1 MVNKELALFIRSLM
15 PEGRAGGDPDRP
27 VSMWNE
33 LDRLRGYPEKTTV
46 VIFRTRGCSWYRFSS
61 CSMCGYFN
69 DTQNVTE
76 ENLYHQIDHV
86 ASTLNS
92 EVLKVFTSG
101 SFLDPVEIPDQVR
114 SYFYEKIGSKVSKL
128 LVESRTE
135 YIRPERMEELKKIGI
150 SVRIAIGLESANDYL
165 IENSI
170 NKGSSFRK
178 YMDAAL
184 TAKKY
189 GMEIRTYLLFKPPF
203 ISEKAAI
210 ADVLESIRKVR
221 DITTDVSINPT
232 NIQKNTLVEYL
243 WKNGLYRPPRLY
255 SLARVLIEG
264 MKIGPEVI
272 SYPTGGNKERGVHN
286 DTFDDKLLDLIVESS
301 LNQDVKDLERYMES
315 LDLSAFWDMIEAEDR
330 AMVQVDFERV
340 IRQALSAVPEI

>member
-1 MVNKELALFIRSLM
+1 MVNKDLALFVRSLM
-15 PEGRAGGDPDRP
+15 PDTKGKGDPDRP

-33 LDRLRGYPEKTTV
+33 LDRLRGFPEKTTV
-46 VIFRTRGCSWYRFSS
+46 VIFRTRGCSWYKFSS

-69 DTQNVTE
+69 DTQDVTE

-86 ASTLNS
+86 AATLNS
-92 EVLKVFTSG
+92 EVVKVFTSG
-101 SFLDPVEIPDQVR
+101 SFLDPMEIPDQVR
-114 SYFYEKIGSKVSKL
+114 LYFYDRIGSKISKL

-150 SVRIAIGLESANDYL
+150 PVRIAIGLESANDYL

-170 NKGSSFRK
+170 NKGSTFRK
-178 YMDAAL
+178 YVDAAN
-184 TAKKY
+184 TARKY
-189 GMEIRTYLLFKPPF
+189 GMEVRTYLLFKPPF
-203 ISEKAAI
+203 ISEKAAMTDI
-210 ADVLESIRKVR
+210 IDSIRKIR
-221 DITTDVSINPT
+221 DLTTDVSINPM

-255 SLARVLIEG
+255 SLAKVLMDGI
-264 MKIGPEVI
+264 KIGPEVI

-286 DTFDDKLLDLIVESS
+286 DVFDDRLLDLIVKSS
-301 LNQDVKDLERYMES
+301 LNQDITELELYMES
-315 LDLSAFWDMIEAEDR
+315 LDLSSFWNMIEEEDR
-330 AMVQVDFERV
+330 AMVQVDFERM

>member
-1 MVNKELALFIRSLM
+1 M
-15 PEGRAGGDPDRP
+15 PEGKGRGDPDRP

-46 VIFRTRGCSWYRFSS
+46 VIFRTRGCSWYKFSS

-69 DTQNVTE
+69 DTQDVTE

-86 ASTLNS
+86 ASTMNS
-92 EVLKVFTSG
+92 DVLKVFTSG
-101 SFLDPVEIPDQVR
+101 SFLDPMEIPDGVR
-114 SYFYEKIGSKVSKL
+114 SYFYERIGQKISKL

-135 YIRPERMEELKKIGI
+135 YIRPERLEELRKIGI
-150 SVRIAIGLESANDYL
+150 PVRIAIGLESANDYI

-170 NKGSSFRK
+170 NKGSSFKK
-178 YMDAAL
+178 YMDAAS
-184 TAKKY
+184 AARKY
-189 GMEIRTYLLFKPPF
+189 GMEVRTYLLFKPPF

-210 ADVLESIRKVR
+210 ADVLDSIRKVR
-221 DITTDVSINPT
+221 DVTTDVSINPT

-255 SLARVLIEG
+255 SLAKVLIEG

-272 SYPTGGNKERGVHN
+272 SYPTGGNKDRGVHN
-286 DTFDDKLLDLIVESS
+286 DTFDDRLLDLIVKSS
-301 LNQDVKDLERYMES
+301 LNQDVAELEQYMES
-315 LDLSAFWDMIEAEDR
+315 LDLSEFWSMIEEEDR
-330 AMVQVDFERV
+330 SMVQVDFERM
-340 IRQALSAVPEI
+340 IKQALSAVPEI